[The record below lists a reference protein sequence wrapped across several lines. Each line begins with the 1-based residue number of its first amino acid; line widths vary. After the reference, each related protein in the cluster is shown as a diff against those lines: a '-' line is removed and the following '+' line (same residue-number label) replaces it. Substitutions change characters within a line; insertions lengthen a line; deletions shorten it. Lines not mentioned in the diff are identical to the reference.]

1 MLLKTWVS
9 QKGLMRRRRYAL
21 KDLGGNMAPGPD
33 TFPNV
38 SCDTPVL
45 RSIYI
50 GLVSHLYFIS
60 FSFNK

>member
-1 MLLKTWVS
+1 MLLRTWVS
-9 QKGLMRRRRYAL
+9 RKGHMRRRYAL

-50 GLVSHLYFIS
+50 GLVSHLCFIS